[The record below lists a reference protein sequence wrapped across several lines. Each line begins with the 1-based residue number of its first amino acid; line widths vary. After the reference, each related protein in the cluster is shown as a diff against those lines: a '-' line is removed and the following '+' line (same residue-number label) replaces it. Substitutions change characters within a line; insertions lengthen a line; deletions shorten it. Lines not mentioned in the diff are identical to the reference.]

1 MRIGPVADRLAPP
14 RALTER
20 PEDTLRG
27 IGIACLCYFILTLGD
42 VAAKWVLPA
51 AGLVGVMAGRGLF
64 GALTV
69 GGVAISSHGNG
80 WRRLWPVRWKLVL
93 FRSGLHSFVSL
104 SWYIA
109 WLSMSLAD
117 TYAVGFAAPLLMTVL
132 AIPMLG
138 ERIRWRRAL
147 STAVGFA
154 GVLIMVRPGGELWT
168 PTTLV
173 LLAGIVAMAVSRN
186 LTRVLSTT
194 ETPECLAFWLL
205 AMHVPA
211 AVLMLAVWPPPGFT
225 GVGLLAIVFLGASN
239 GIAHVLHSRAFALA
253 PVSALAPYEYTPL
266 LYGGLLG
273 YFVFNEVPS
282 WSTLGGAAVVAAAG
296 LYNLHRERALSRAA
310 IMAEPKGGRL
320 AGGAALTCRNDP

>member
-1 MRIGPVADRLAPP
+1 VADRLAPP
-14 RALTER
+14 RALIER

-69 GGVAISSHGNG
+69 GAVAVSSHGNG

-93 FRSGLHSFVSL
+93 FRSALHTFVSL

-147 STAVGFA
+147 STCVGFA

-173 LLAGIVAMAVSRN
+173 LLGGIFAMAVSRN

-205 AMHVPA
+205 AMHMPV
-211 AVLMLAVWPPPGFT
+211 AVLMLSVWPPPGFT
-225 GVGLLAIVFLGASN
+225 GVALLAIVFLGASN

-266 LYGGLLG
+266 IYGGLLG
-273 YFVFNEVPS
+273 YAVFNEVPS
-282 WSTLGGAAVVAAAG
+282 WSTLGGASVVAAAG

-310 IMAEPKGGRL
+310 MVVEPKGGRL
-320 AGGAALTCRNDP
+320 AGGAALACRNDP